1 MGFKTISCSVVLL
14 LAASAGIASASG
26 ESLDRAKSLYKSA
39 AYDEA
44 LIVLDQL
51 SGTPAP
57 DESTSIVAYRVY
69 CLLALERQEEARAL
83 IDRLLHQSPF
93 FVPSAD
99 EAPPKIQSIFRDVR
113 RATLPKIARERY
125 ADAKAAFER
134 KDPLAA
140 RRFDDLLTLLDD
152 PDLREWSAASD
163 LRAVASAFRDLT
175 KAVAVAVATP
185 AAPAP
190 TAPAPATKP
199 AEFRTPP
206 PVEPPDI
213 AYMAADTDVIPPV
226 SLAQRMPQWNPS
238 SQEAAQDYRGV
249 LRVVI
254 DKSGT
259 VESATMATGTRPAYD
274 QALIRAART
283 WKFQPAQKQGR
294 PVRYVKVF
302 EIHLAPSAP
311 QAAQTGVA
319 TAGGRP

>member
-14 LAASAGIASASG
+14 LAAFAGIVSASG
-26 ESLDRAKSLYKSA
+26 DALDRAKSLYASA

-44 LIVLDQL
+44 LTVLDQL
-51 SGTPAP
+51 SGAP
-57 DESTSIVAYRVY
+57 SPDDPTSVAAYRAY
-69 CLLALERQEEARAL
+69 CLLALDRQEEARAL

-99 EAPPKIQSIFRDVR
+99 EAPPKIQTIFRDVR

-134 KDPLAA
+134 KDPLTA

-175 KAVAVAVATP
+175 KAVAVAVVATP
-185 AAPAP
+185 ASPAP
-190 TAPAPATKP
+190 VA
-199 AEFRTPP
+199 RT
-206 PVEPPDI
+206 VEPRPQPPLEPSDI
-213 AYMAADTDVIPPV
+213 THSAADTDVIPPV
-226 SLAQRMPQWNPS
+226 LLTQRMPQWNPS
-238 SQEAAQDYRGV
+238 SREATQDYRGV

-274 QALIRAART
+274 QALIRAARE

-294 PVRYVKVF
+294 PVRYLKVF
-302 EIHLAPSAP
+302 EIHLAPIAP
-311 QAAQTGVA
+311 QAALTGPSS
-319 TAGGRP
+319 AGGRP